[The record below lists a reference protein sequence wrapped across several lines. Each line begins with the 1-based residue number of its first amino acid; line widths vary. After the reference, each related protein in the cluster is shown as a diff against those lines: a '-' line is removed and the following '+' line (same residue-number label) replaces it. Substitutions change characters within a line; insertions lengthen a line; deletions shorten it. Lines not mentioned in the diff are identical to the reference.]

1 MQSFVSLKKK
11 LLFLSQIVSMGK
23 EAFWVEE

>member
-1 MQSFVSLKKK
+1 MQSLVLLKKK
-11 LLFLSQIVSMGK
+11 LLFSQIVSMGK